1 MSDFIECPKNIHDHS
16 LIIGEYRGWEISI
29 GVARGEDYD
38 ILSANARNY
47 GTSFCSSFG
56 RYVPCERDIPRPLD
70 SEAKE
75 AVAGLKR
82 SIDNYEEEN
91 SIPDSDL
98 MKYKGRW

>member
-1 MSDFIECPKNIHDHS
+1 MSNFIEYPKNIHDRS

-47 GTSFCSSFG
+47 DTSFCHSFG
-56 RYVPCERDIPRPLD
+56 YRSPCGRDIPRPLD
-70 SEAKE
+70 DDAKQT
-75 AVAGLKR
+75 VAGLKKC
-82 SIDNYEEEN
+82 IDDYEERN